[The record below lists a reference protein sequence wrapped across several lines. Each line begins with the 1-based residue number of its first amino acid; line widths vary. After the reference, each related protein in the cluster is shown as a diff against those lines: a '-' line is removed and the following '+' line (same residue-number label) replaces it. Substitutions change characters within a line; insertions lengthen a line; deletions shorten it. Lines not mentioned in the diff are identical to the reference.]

1 MMLWKDSTMWEGLVT
16 SEHLLRN
23 YLDAARM
30 VADKVIR
37 PGPKPEMIR
46 YEKANE
52 APTDSL
58 NKEDRAAAGRMFI
71 KFRQPLGIAQLDK
84 RRGVP
89 ATGEYVIRFSARAI
103 RRKLSLQG

>member
-1 MMLWKDSTMWEGLVT
+1 
-16 SEHLLRN
+16 
-23 YLDAARM
+23 M

-37 PGPKPEMIR
+37 PGPKPEMID
-46 YEKANE
+46 EKANE

-58 NKEDRAAAGRMFI
+58 NKEDLCAAGRMFI

-103 RRKLSLQG
+103 RRNSLQG